1 MAKELKYWSDFVP
14 GTKMTI
20 MKFTIIHCCLYLP
33 GMKPERCASDDSSKK
48 YGFKIFDQE
57 KLLVSGAGDF
67 GDQIIKRLSEL
78 GFNLDIDWTK
88 TAIDKQEFLAF
99 LLMVDNLPR
108 NSYYLAMID
117 NQIVAAFNKT
127 RSNIIFTNKL

>member
-1 MAKELKYWSDFVP
+1 
-14 GTKMTI
+14 
-20 MKFTIIHCCLYLP
+20 
-33 GMKPERCASDDSSKK
+33 MKPERCASDDRSKK
-48 YGFKIFDQE
+48 NGFKIFDQE

-127 RSNIIFTNKL
+127 RSNIIVTNNILIF